1 MAEGRLVAVRD
12 GGAERGGGRP
22 EGLGK
27 ILRVREQPYRSLIA
41 LRTDLHA
48 SELTKLYRVSALCA
62 NLYILSPLH
71 ANLQVWNFQRCVCA
85 FHQCE
90 A

>member
-1 MAEGRLVAVRD
+1 MAEGRLVAVQD
-12 GGAERGGGRP
+12 GGAERGGGGP
-22 EGLGK
+22 EGLRK
-27 ILRVREQPYRSLIA
+27 IPEVREHPCPSLIA

-48 SELTKLYRVSALCA
+48 SELIKSYRVSAPCV
-62 NLYILSPLH
+62 NLYILSSLH
-71 ANLQVWNFQRCVCA
+71 ANLQVWNFQRCVSA